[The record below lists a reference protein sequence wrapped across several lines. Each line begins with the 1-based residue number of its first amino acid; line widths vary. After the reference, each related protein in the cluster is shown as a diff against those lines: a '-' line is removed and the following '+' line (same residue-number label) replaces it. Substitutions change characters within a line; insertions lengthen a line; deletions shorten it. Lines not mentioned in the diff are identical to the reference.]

1 MENRG
6 FFFSWL
12 NLYRIFIFL
21 HQLRISH
28 LTRLTLPGSLDHRI
42 SIWMFRRSPWSDSA
56 KAEGG
61 KPAKSSW
68 RQWRMRDVLWM
79 TCRHTSWRSEKKRQK
94 WPWWL
99 RLVTSTSSAKK
110 STLSILSFKLL
121 DPSKK
126 MGEKG
131 ASCPSC
137 HQQFLFPV
145 DSSPGDEPP
154 NRIISPWNC
163 SNHQWFTTLSAYVQ
177 SLYFANVAY
186 DSTDDALRHRWYP
199 KKTLPCP
206 GFCMLNGELKN
217 QWLEREGPKMAEVFF
232 SPNLWHNLLKV
243 KSVGSKMKAVHEM
256 WRGFLLSMVPA
267 QTVSNSIA
275 HEISQPIRCRWF

>member
-56 KAEGG
+56 KAEGR

-79 TCRHTSWRSEKKRQK
+79 TCRHTSWRSEKKRRK

-131 ASCPSC
+131 ASCPSLP
-137 HQQFLFPV
+137 QSQFLFPV

-163 SNHQWFTTLSAYVQ
+163 SNHQWFTTLSTYVPE
-177 SLYFANVAY
+177 LVLCECG
-186 DSTDDALRHRWYP
+186 LRQHRRCAP
-199 KKTLPCP
+199 TQVISKITQPCP

-217 QWLEREGPKMAEVFF
+217 QWLEREGPKDGWSFF
-232 SPNLWHNLLKV
+232 FFEIF
-243 KSVGSKMKAVHEM
+243 GTTC
-256 WRGFLLSMVPA
+256 WR
-267 QTVSNSIA
+267 
-275 HEISQPIRCRWF
+275 

>member
-12 NLYRIFIFL
+12 NLDRIFIFL

-79 TCRHTSWRSEKKRQK
+79 TCRHTSWRSEKKRRK

-126 MGEKG
+126 MGENRRELPKF
-131 ASCPSC
+131 ATIAVFVSCWFITRGWTTKQDNFSMELLQP
-137 HQQFLFPV
+137 PV
-145 DSSPGDEPP
+145 IHHPLYLRSRACTLRMWPTTAPTMRSDTGDIQKNAEPA
-154 NRIISPWNC
+154 R
-163 SNHQWFTTLSAYVQ
+163 V
-177 SLYFANVAY
+177 
-186 DSTDDALRHRWYP
+186 
-199 KKTLPCP
+199 
-206 GFCMLNGELKN
+206 
-217 QWLEREGPKMAEVFF
+217 
-232 SPNLWHNLLKV
+232 
-243 KSVGSKMKAVHEM
+243 SV
-256 WRGFLLSMVPA
+256 
-267 QTVSNSIA
+267 
-275 HEISQPIRCRWF
+275 C

>member
-1 MENRG
+1 MENRS

-28 LTRLTLPGSLDHRI
+28 LTCLTLPGSLDHRI

-79 TCRHTSWRSEKKRQK
+79 TCRHTSWRSEKKRRK
-94 WPWWL
+94 W
-99 RLVTSTSSAKK
+99 RLVTSTTSAV
-110 STLSILSFKLL
+110 F
-121 DPSKK
+121 
-126 MGEKG
+126 
-131 ASCPSC
+131 
-137 HQQFLFPV
+137 FPV
-145 DSSPGDEPP
+145 EDEPP
-154 NRIISPWNC
+154 NRMRDLHGNC
-163 SNHQWFTTLSAYVQ
+163 PKPPVIHHPLYWRSVQ

-186 DSTDDALRHRWYP
+186 DSTDDALRHRWVISQQKRGSRSPGCMYVKWGAIENQMVRKGRAQRWLKFFFLEIFGTKIVEG
-199 KKTLPCP
+199 KKSWVLKLRRFMRCEEVS
-206 GFCMLNGELKN
+206 FC
-217 QWLEREGPKMAEVFF
+217 QW
-232 SPNLWHNLLKV
+232 
-243 KSVGSKMKAVHEM
+243 
-256 WRGFLLSMVPA
+256 VPA
-267 QTVSNSIA
+267 QTVWNSIA